1 MERADY
7 LTQAQLQE
15 MAAQIDPNLQI
26 EPEAEQALQDAAD
39 EFVAN
44 VTAFACELVQHR
56 GGKALEARD
65 VALALEKN
73 WNTRLPGV
81 GDAATQAELKS
92 VKRPAP
98 RVEAHQQRLQM
109 VRRSQAR

>member
-26 EPEAEQALQDAAD
+26 EPDAQDALQDAAD

-56 GGKALEARD
+56 GGTALEAKD
-65 VALALEKN
+65 VQLALEKN

-81 GDAATQAELKS
+81 GDPATAAELKS

-98 RVEAHQQRLQM
+98 TTEAHRQRMQM
-109 VRRSQAR
+109 VRRTQNR